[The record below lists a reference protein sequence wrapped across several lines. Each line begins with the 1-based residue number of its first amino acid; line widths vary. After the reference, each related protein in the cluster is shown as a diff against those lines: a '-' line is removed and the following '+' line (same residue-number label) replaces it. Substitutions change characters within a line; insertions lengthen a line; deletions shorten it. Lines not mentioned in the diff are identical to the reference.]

1 MLALRCKSLE
11 GMCYHYLTNQALI
24 IVVVVIVVVVVV
36 VVVAVIV
43 LVVAFFLGV
52 IGSVNFFLPL
62 GLFS

>member
-24 IVVVVIVVVVVV
+24 IVVVIVVV

>member
-24 IVVVVIVVVVVV
+24 IVVVIVVVVV